1 MATTDGHTDIR
12 ITATRLPL
20 IEVEPGGELPPL
32 PRTAWLDIDLDAIV
46 SNVRLMRRLVPAGVR
61 VEPVVKAD
69 AYGHGAV
76 AVARALIADGAA
88 SLGVATFDEALELRQ
103 AGVEVPILILFPIP
117 AEHAPAARRLGLSIT
132 GGDRELLARTLAAL
146 EAAPDDAPGAVPD
159 RIAVHLEIETGLGR
173 GGVQPEDA
181 LEAAA
186 AIEACPRAR
195 LAGVWSHLQAGG
207 DAATTAGQEGR
218 FGAATQLLEA
228 AGMTLPTLHIVASGA
243 LLAAT
248 SRTYDVVRAGIAMY
262 GMVPD
267 GLVEA
272 ESASSVVARL
282 RPAMA
287 LRARPVRV
295 AWLDAGTGVSYG
307 PSYVTPRRSCI
318 ATLPL
323 GYADGYA
330 RGLSKKAQVL
340 VRGIRV
346 PQVGTVAM
354 DAIMV
359 DVTDAPGPPI
369 TIDDEFTLLGQQGGD
384 RITAFEVAQWGNTI
398 SHEVTSA
405 MSGRLPRVYYAAAEA
420 VGMRAVACDAG
431 LGGAGSLDH

>member
-1 MATTDGHTDIR
+1 
-12 ITATRLPL
+12 
-20 IEVEPGGELPPL
+20 
-32 PRTAWLDIDLDAIV
+32 
-46 SNVRLMRRLVPAGVR
+46 
-61 VEPVVKAD
+61 
-69 AYGHGAV
+69 
-76 AVARALIADGAA
+76 
-88 SLGVATFDEALELRQ
+88 
-103 AGVEVPILILFPIP
+103 
-117 AEHAPAARRLGLSIT
+117 
-132 GGDRELLARTLAAL
+132 
-146 EAAPDDAPGAVPD
+146 
-159 RIAVHLEIETGLGR
+159 
-173 GGVQPEDA
+173 
-181 LEAAA
+181 
-186 AIEACPRAR
+186 
-195 LAGVWSHLQAGG
+195 
-207 DAATTAGQEGR
+207 
-218 FGAATQLLEA
+218 
-228 AGMTLPTLHIVASGA
+228 
-243 LLAAT
+243 
-248 SRTYDVVRAGIAMY
+248 MY

-330 RGLSKKAQVL
+330 RGLSNKAQVL